1 MRSFAVNRLDSRF
14 LNQTNCFS
22 YHFATP
28 GTFRYEVSPLALPF
42 AADDDE
48 SALRVVVSEA
58 AGAAQ
63 RQHHITVDLAGG
75 KLTAEPARLEIGR
88 GDLVTWSTGGSTA
101 LGFAVRGTIGKI
113 AVDSA
118 TLRDDAVFTHAFGLP
133 GEYAW
138 ADANGSRLRGVV
150 RVVPPMPEGTTAAD
164 RRAQWQRALARG
176 TMILVRGE
184 TAEPAEVEIV
194 VGQTVFWAVQ
204 DAPGVSITDVAL
216 LG

>member
-1 MRSFAVNRLDSRF
+1 MNTLDSRF
-14 LNQTNCFS
+14 LNRTNCFS
-22 YHFATP
+22 YRFAAA

-42 AADDDE
+42 GEDDDE
-48 SALRVVVSEA
+48 GAPRIVVSETE
-58 AGAAQ
+58 GAAQ
-63 RQHHITVDLAGG
+63 RQHHITVDKVGG
-75 KLTAEPARLEIGR
+75 KLTADPARLEINL

-101 LGFAVRGTIGKI
+101 LGFAVRGTIGKT

-118 TLRDDAVFTHAFGLP
+118 TLRDDSVFTHAFGLP

-150 RVVPPMPEGTTAAD
+150 RVVRPRLETRTAGE
-164 RRAQWQRALARG
+164 RRAEWQRALATGAMVR
-176 TMILVRGE
+176 VRGE

>member
-1 MRSFAVNRLDSRF
+1 MNTLDSRF
-14 LNQTNCFS
+14 LNLTNCFS
-22 YHFATP
+22 YRFATP

-42 AADDDE
+42 GADGEDAP
-48 SALRVVVSEA
+48 SIVVSQKE
-58 AGAAQ
+58 GPTQ
-63 RQHHITVDLAGG
+63 QQHHITVDRAHG
-75 KLTAEPARLEIGR
+75 KATAEPARLEINR
-88 GDLVTWSTGGSTA
+88 GDLVTWSTSGSAA
-101 LGFAVRGTIGKI
+101 LGFAVRGTIGDTE
-113 AVDSA
+113 VDSA
-118 TLRDDAVFTHAFGLP
+118 TLRDDSVFTHAFGQP

-150 RVVPPMPEGTTAAD
+150 RVVQPRLESRTAAA
-164 RRAQWQRALARG
+164 RRSEWQRSLGRG

-184 TAEPAEVEIV
+184 TAEPAEVEVV

>member
-1 MRSFAVNRLDSRF
+1 MNTLDSRF
-14 LNQTNCFS
+14 LHRTDCFS
-22 YHFATP
+22 YRFATP

-42 AADDDE
+42 GADGDG
-48 SALRVVVSEA
+48 ALSIVVSEKE
-58 AGAAQ
+58 GPVQ
-63 RQHHITVDLAGG
+63 QQHHITVDRVDGR
-75 KLTAEPARLEIGR
+75 LTAEPSRLEVNL
-88 GDLVTWSTGGSTA
+88 GDLVTWSTGGSAT
-101 LGFAVRGTIGKI
+101 LGFAVRGTIGGTE
-113 AVDSA
+113 VDSA
-118 TLRDDAVFTHAFGLP
+118 TMRDDSVFTHAFGTP

-150 RVVPPMPEGTTAAD
+150 RVVQPRLESTTATA
-164 RRAQWQRALARG
+164 RRTEWQRALGRG

-204 DAPGVSITDVAL
+204 DAPGVSITDVTL